1 MSGKGKFTKKAQA
14 KGKFQAKGGSNIAS
28 QSIKKSVNDYNYY
41 LGSSK
46 QASDYETTTEYL
58 INYIK
63 KVFDYGSDI
72 GIALKSLEPINT
84 SVWKPRMQVSIAT
97 TEEDRAAENRQYEI
111 EFKADY
117 DTYSKRVQAY
127 ENNNTKAYALLW
139 ERCNKAMKNKIEA
152 RSDYNRIENNP
163 ITLLMAIKE
172 HALNFQE
179 NRYSMSIIL
188 DAMRTLLF
196 TKQKEGESLQ
206 DYTKR
211 FRVARDVLKSHMGGP
226 IILTKFVE
234 AMDGYN
240 ENDIKQRDKFR
251 EQAFSQFM
259 AYLYLDNADKA
270 KYGSIMTGLNT
281 QQSLG
286 NDQYPKSITESN
298 NVLSNHRFDVT
309 NKSVYKKP
317 GDNDKERKQK
327 DAGREDEDVNLSFA
341 QLEGKC
347 YCCGKAGH
355 KSPSCRDKNK
365 PKEEWAIN
373 KAQSHAQAQAN
384 TSDTST
390 VTSVNSNNPP
400 SSQASQQANANQFG
414 WTGAHMKLQFYQAS
428 EMRDWIL
435 LDNQSSVTVFCNPKM
450 VNNIRM
456 STNGSM
462 HLATNGGSMV
472 TNMKADLPEWG
483 EVWFNEKAI
492 TNIFSY
498 AEMAD
503 RYRITYDSEKEDA
516 FIVHLP
522 DKTVRFE
529 RIGMNLYVF
538 KPTTRIRAENAQM
551 LNTLEENK
559 TFYTERQF
567 QRAKRARDL
576 FHALGTPS
584 INDFKAIIRMNT
596 INNNPVTTDDIK
608 IAEKLFGPDIGTL
621 KGKTT
626 RRKPLPVVNDYIEIP
641 KELIQAQRE
650 VTLCMDGMKVNG
662 QSFLTTISR
671 NIMYRTA
678 QWVKNQTAEVYRD
691 ALIQVFRVY
700 NTGGFKIT
708 TIHCD
713 NEFRPLM
720 EQISNEFQVTM
731 NYANPQEHVP
741 EAERNNRVI
750 KERVRAAYHRLPF
763 KHLPRLMIK
772 ILVTESAK
780 KMNFF
785 PAKNGISPYYS
796 PRMILHQR
804 NLDYARHCQYTFGTY
819 VQAHE
824 EPVFSNTNAPRSLD
838 CIFLRYND
846 NVQGGHELLHLP
858 TNSLITRRTITP
870 LPLTPAIMNQVHALA
885 VQENMPDGLKI
896 ANRTGQLF
904 YDSAWIAGVDYDNE
918 AFEDAQDED
927 YEDQDTSDNESN
939 DEILGE
945 EDYDEMTPDE
955 IYEAEQLELNDNT
968 QEDDPEPD
976 EGNNENNIEMNSDEI
991 QDEDEEPANETENEE
1006 AMLEVN
1012 PSTQDDSDPN
1022 VRTTRSGRVSRPP
1035 SKLTMVQNH
1044 LHTQAHCREEYT
1056 TDNAKVI
1063 AKTMCYMNEM
1073 CIDKEAFHFVQS
1085 YSLRKG
1091 LKKFGQKGRDA
1102 AYKEMKQLHDR
1113 VVFEPIRIEDL
1124 TDIEKRRAM
1133 ESLIFLVEK
1142 RDKSIKGRACA
1153 NGSSQR
1159 EYMDRDEAASPT
1171 TMTESVMITAT
1182 IDAKQNRDVMTADIP
1197 NAFVQVDIDEKEK
1210 GERIIMKIRG
1220 LLVNM
1225 LTELS
1230 PETYEKYVVYEGNNK
1245 VLYVRMIKALYGML
1259 QSSLLYY
1266 KKFRKDIESI
1276 GFKVNPY
1283 DPCVANRIVNGK
1295 QHTVTW
1301 HVDDLKS
1308 SHVDSKVND
1317 QFLEWLKKK
1326 YASDEIGEVKVMR
1339 GKKHDYLAM
1348 TLDYSLPGVLRVDM
1362 TKYVKSMIDDFPV
1375 KLEGVGKFPWTD
1387 KLFTVDTKSK
1397 KLEYEKAKI
1406 FHTFVMKGMFLCKR
1420 GRQDIQPGIAF
1431 LATRTTEPNEGDW
1444 AKLVKIMNFLKATQ
1458 NEVASMSADDTQS
1471 IKWYVDAAFAVHKDF
1486 KSHTGATM
1494 SLGNGIICSM
1504 STKQKV
1510 NTRSS
1515 TEAELVGVDDIIS
1528 KVLWTKLFIE
1538 AQGHKVTTNVIYRD
1552 NTSAMKLEANGKAS
1566 SGKRTRH
1573 FNIKYF
1579 YITDLIERKEVQI
1592 KYCPSDAMLAD
1603 YMTKPL
1609 VGTKFIHFRQ
1619 QIMNSK

>member
-1 MSGKGKFTKKAQA
+1 
-14 KGKFQAKGGSNIAS
+14 
-28 QSIKKSVNDYNYY
+28 
-41 LGSSK
+41 
-46 QASDYETTTEYL
+46 
-58 INYIK
+58 
-63 KVFDYGSDI
+63 
-72 GIALKSLEPINT
+72 
-84 SVWKPRMQVSIAT
+84 
-97 TEEDRAAENRQYEI
+97 
-111 EFKADY
+111 
-117 DTYSKRVQAY
+117 
-127 ENNNTKAYALLW
+127 
-139 ERCNKAMKNKIEA
+139 
-152 RSDYNRIENNP
+152 
-163 ITLLMAIKE
+163 
-172 HALNFQE
+172 
-179 NRYSMSIIL
+179 
-188 DAMRTLLF
+188 
-196 TKQKEGESLQ
+196 
-206 DYTKR
+206 
-211 FRVARDVLKSHMGGP
+211 
-226 IILTKFVE
+226 
-234 AMDGYN
+234 
-240 ENDIKQRDKFR
+240 
-251 EQAFSQFM
+251 
-259 AYLYLDNADKA
+259 
-270 KYGSIMTGLNT
+270 
-281 QQSLG
+281 
-286 NDQYPKSITESN
+286 
-298 NVLSNHRFDVT
+298 
-309 NKSVYKKP
+309 
-317 GDNDKERKQK
+317 
-327 DAGREDEDVNLSFA
+327 
-341 QLEGKC
+341 
-347 YCCGKAGH
+347 
-355 KSPSCRDKNK
+355 
-365 PKEEWAIN
+365 
-373 KAQSHAQAQAN
+373 
-384 TSDTST
+384 
-390 VTSVNSNNPP
+390 
-400 SSQASQQANANQFG
+400 
-414 WTGAHMKLQFYQAS
+414 
-428 EMRDWIL
+428 
-435 LDNQSSVTVFCNPKM
+435 
-450 VNNIRM
+450 
-456 STNGSM
+456 
-462 HLATNGGSMV
+462 
-472 TNMKADLPEWG
+472 
-483 EVWFNEKAI
+483 
-492 TNIFSY
+492 
-498 AEMAD
+498 
-503 RYRITYDSEKEDA
+503 
-516 FIVHLP
+516 
-522 DKTVRFE
+522 
-529 RIGMNLYVF
+529 
-538 KPTTRIRAENAQM
+538 
-551 LNTLEENK
+551 
-559 TFYTERQF
+559 
-567 QRAKRARDL
+567 
-576 FHALGTPS
+576 
-584 INDFKAIIRMNT
+584 
-596 INNNPVTTDDIK
+596 
-608 IAEKLFGPDIGTL
+608 
-621 KGKTT
+621 
-626 RRKPLPVVNDYIEIP
+626 
-641 KELIQAQRE
+641 
-650 VTLCMDGMKVNG
+650 
-662 QSFLTTISR
+662 
-671 NIMYRTA
+671 
-678 QWVKNQTAEVYRD
+678 
-691 ALIQVFRVY
+691 
-700 NTGGFKIT
+700 
-708 TIHCD
+708 
-713 NEFRPLM
+713 
-720 EQISNEFQVTM
+720 
-731 NYANPQEHVP
+731 
-741 EAERNNRVI
+741 
-750 KERVRAAYHRLPF
+750 
-763 KHLPRLMIK
+763 
-772 ILVTESAK
+772 
-780 KMNFF
+780 
-785 PAKNGISPYYS
+785 
-796 PRMILHQR
+796 
-804 NLDYARHCQYTFGTY
+804 
-819 VQAHE
+819 
-824 EPVFSNTNAPRSLD
+824 
-838 CIFLRYND
+838 
-846 NVQGGHELLHLP
+846 
-858 TNSLITRRTITP
+858 
-870 LPLTPAIMNQVHALA
+870 
-885 VQENMPDGLKI
+885 
-896 ANRTGQLF
+896 
-904 YDSAWIAGVDYDNE
+904 
-918 AFEDAQDED
+918 
-927 YEDQDTSDNESN
+927 
-939 DEILGE
+939 
-945 EDYDEMTPDE
+945 
-955 IYEAEQLELNDNT
+955 
-968 QEDDPEPD
+968 
-976 EGNNENNIEMNSDEI
+976 
-991 QDEDEEPANETENEE
+991 
-1006 AMLEVN
+1006 
-1012 PSTQDDSDPN
+1012 
-1022 VRTTRSGRVSRPP
+1022 
-1035 SKLTMVQNH
+1035 MVQNH

-1159 EYMDRDEAASPT
+1159 EYMERDEAASPT

-1317 QFLEWLKKK
+1317 QFLEWLKNK

-1348 TLDYSLPGVLRVDM
+1348 TLDYSIPGVLRVDM

-1397 KLEYEKAKI
+1397 KLEHEKAKI

-1431 LATRTTEPNEGDW
+1431 LATRTTKPNEGDW

>member
-1 MSGKGKFTKKAQA
+1 MRCSGK
-14 KGKFQAKGGSNIAS
+14 
-28 QSIKKSVNDYNYY
+28 D
-41 LGSSK
+41 
-46 QASDYETTTEYL
+46 
-58 INYIK
+58 
-63 KVFDYGSDI
+63 
-72 GIALKSLEPINT
+72 
-84 SVWKPRMQVSIAT
+84 
-97 TEEDRAAENRQYEI
+97 
-111 EFKADY
+111 
-117 DTYSKRVQAY
+117 
-127 ENNNTKAYALLW
+127 
-139 ERCNKAMKNKIEA
+139 
-152 RSDYNRIENNP
+152 
-163 ITLLMAIKE
+163 MAIKE

-286 NDQYPKSITESN
+286 NDQYPKTITESN

-327 DAGREDEDVNLSFA
+327 DAGKEDEDVNLSFA

-365 PKEEWAIN
+365 PNEDWAIN
-373 KAQSHAQAQAN
+373 QAQSHAQAQANN

-608 IAEKLFGPDIGTL
+608 IAEKIFGPDIGTL

-772 ILVTESAK
+772 ILVTESARK
-780 KMNFF
+780 LNFF

-896 ANRTGQLF
+896 SNRTGQLF

-927 YEDQDTSDNESN
+927 YEDQDASDNESN

-955 IYEAEQLELNDNT
+955 IYEAEQLELDNNT

-976 EGNNENNIEMNSDEI
+976 EGNNENNIEMNADDI

-1006 AMLEVN
+1006 ALLEVN

-1113 VVFEPIRIEDL
+1113 VVVEPIRIEDL

-1159 EYMDRDEAASPT
+1159 EYMERDEAASPT

-1348 TLDYSLPGVLRVDM
+1348 TLDYSIPGVLRVDM

-1406 FHTFVMKGMFLCKR
+1406 FHT
-1420 GRQDIQPGIAF
+1420 
-1431 LATRTTEPNEGDW
+1431 
-1444 AKLVKIMNFLKATQ
+1444 
-1458 NEVASMSADDTQS
+1458 
-1471 IKWYVDAAFAVHKDF
+1471 
-1486 KSHTGATM
+1486 
-1494 SLGNGIICSM
+1494 
-1504 STKQKV
+1504 
-1510 NTRSS
+1510 
-1515 TEAELVGVDDIIS
+1515 LVGVDDIIS